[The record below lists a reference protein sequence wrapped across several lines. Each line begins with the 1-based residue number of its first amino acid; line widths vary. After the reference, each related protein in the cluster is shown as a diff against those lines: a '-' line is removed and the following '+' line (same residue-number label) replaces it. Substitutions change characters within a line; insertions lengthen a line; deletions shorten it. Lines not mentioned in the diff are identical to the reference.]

1 MILTRNYSYFLL
13 FFLLTGI
20 SCQKKDVISP
30 ATPATPPAYKT
41 VYPGNYFPV
50 YPGSSWKYVTN
61 KTDTS
66 VIRSSPDYVKHS
78 YLVYNGVAGTSY
90 PSVYSDTVYVP
101 FWNGVPIYGYNKV
114 VLMTPLSTYD
124 LRPILSET
132 VGFYFEKDHIDPRHY
147 YPRYSTM
154 LEVTEKTVDVKGD
167 SILVIRGIIPFY
179 TGNANPPYF
188 EQVYVYTKFVGLS
201 GEYIINTD
209 THDTIRRVELVD
221 YSINHTF

>member
-13 FFLLTGI
+13 FFLLTGV

-30 ATPATPPAYKT
+30 AAPPAYRT
-41 VYPGNYFPV
+41 IYPGNYFPV

-66 VIRSSPDYVKHS
+66 VIFSSPDYVKHS
-78 YLVYNGVAGTSY
+78 YLVSDRGGPGGSDI
-90 PSVYSDTVYVP
+90 YSDTVYVP
-101 FWNGVPIYGYNKV
+101 FWKGMPIYGYNKV
-114 VLMTPLSTYD
+114 QKMVPLSTYD

-132 VGFYFEKDHIDPRHY
+132 VGFYFEKDHSD
-147 YPRYSTM
+147 PRYSTSMYSLM
-154 LEVTEKTVDVKGD
+154 LRVIEKTVNVKGD
-167 SILVIRGIIPFY
+167 SILVIRGVIPAY
-179 TGNANPPYF
+179 TGNSNPPYF
-188 EQVYVYTKFVGLS
+188 EQVYIYTKYVGLS

-209 THDTIRRVELVD
+209 THDTTRRVELVD